1 MSNLRIAR
9 TNLSVNE
16 IADTVPSTITSVT
29 VDIGTGH
36 LMLQFD
42 EYILA
47 STLNP
52 SLFRVSESTGS
63 VGADNPIFR
72 LRSCLL
78 VTA

>member
-1 MSNLRIAR
+1 MLDAFDRALRDMSQSSSIAR

-16 IADTVPSTITSVT
+16 IVDTVPPTITSVT

-52 SLFRVSESTGS
+52 SLSPR
-63 VGADNPIFR
+63 IR
-72 LRSCLL
+72 IYW
-78 VTA
+78 